1 MNAFDAQA
9 IADEEARR
17 RRLQLLN
24 VAAILAAS
32 DQCVADRVAEL
43 LHQLSEDQLARV
55 ERAARMPNPQRTST
69 LQRILRE
76 AHLAKPRKRKRRG
89 GCRR

>member
-1 MNAFDAQA
+1 MNAFDPQA

-24 VAAILAAS
+24 VAAILMEKLGYSVRDALIA
-32 DQCVADRVAEL
+32 RG
-43 LHQLSEDQLARV
+43 QLSEDQLARV
-55 ERAARMPNPQRTST
+55 EACPRMPNPQRTST

-76 AHLAKPRKRKRRG
+76 AHLAKPRKQRRG

>member
-24 VAAILAAS
+24 VAAILMEALGYSVLDALI
-32 DQCVADRVAEL
+32 ARG
-43 LHQLSEDQLARV
+43 QLSEDQLARV
-55 ERAARMPNPQRTST
+55 ERAARLPNPQRTST
-69 LQRILRE
+69 LQRILRQ
-76 AHLAKPRKRKRRG
+76 AAVAKPRKRKRRG
-89 GCRR
+89 GSRR

>member
-24 VAAILAAS
+24 VAAILMEKLGYSVRDALIA
-32 DQCVADRVAEL
+32 RG
-43 LHQLSEDQLARV
+43 QLSEDQLARV
-55 ERAARMPNPQRTST
+55 ERAARLPNPQRTST
-69 LQRILRE
+69 LQRILRQ
-76 AHLAKPRKRKRRG
+76 AAVAKPRKRKRRG
-89 GCRR
+89 GSRR